1 MKRLLLPALLI
12 VLILIAKPQTAF
24 AKAPTSKLV
33 IEGEGLTK
41 ALELTDP
48 RILEVSKIWSYGD
61 DSFLDYSR
69 KPAKKSPRNLRAYEV
84 SVYVKPDQN
93 EIKKMY
99 DVRYY
104 PNPSGQGYMYL
115 PGDKDAWGAGNKGS
129 IIRAGRDGKWNYVS
143 PAWEQLVKP
152 LIATAEATDLLHE
165 VAQQYASL
173 TQYDIET
180 VEESEFKGELSH
192 NWNKEY
198 RTLARDSEKRYRF
211 EFKAPYQ
218 WTTVISD
225 GTTKWA
231 VQPWR
236 AEYTK
241 SAATELQSDK
251 KGDTDTESTSEPAPE
266 QVTIRPAQGL
276 LKSLSKLDQ
285 HIKQAEILSPETIEI
300 AGQHVPCTV
309 VRVIPET
316 KSSRKYTSE
325 TTYWIDQQHKT
336 VRKVHHITRGE
347 LMPSQPWQQHTSES
361 TTVYTVVELGRPV
374 ADSLFRFNPPPDA
387 KLVEDLTSNFMD
399 AGLTGKPAPPLK
411 LKTLDGKDVDLDSFR
426 GKPVL
431 VDFWASWCV
440 PCREQMPM
448 LARLYGELK
457 GKGLVLIGV
466 SKDEEADKAREFL
479 AKNHYDWPNVQDD
492 KDEHTS
498 EAWAAE
504 GIPKLALVDKQGK
517 ITFYRAG
524 YGSHEEAELR
534 AALHKIDPVFPEASS
549 TSPCRY

>member
-12 VLILIAKPQTAF
+12 VLILIAMPQTAF
-24 AKAPTSKLV
+24 AKAPTSKLF

-69 KPAKKSPRNLRAYEV
+69 KPAKNSPRNLRAYEV
-84 SVYVKPDQN
+84 SFYVKHDQN

-236 AEYTK
+236 AEYSRTLRTTK
-241 SAATELQSDK
+241 MNI
-251 KGDTDTESTSEPAPE
+251 PAKHGQPM
-266 QVTIRPAQGL
+266 A
-276 LKSLSKLDQ
+276 
-285 HIKQAEILSPETIEI
+285 SPNWRWSI
-300 AGQHVPCTV
+300 
-309 VRVIPET
+309 
-316 KSSRKYTSE
+316 
-325 TTYWIDQQHKT
+325 
-336 VRKVHHITRGE
+336 
-347 LMPSQPWQQHTSES
+347 
-361 TTVYTVVELGRPV
+361 
-374 ADSLFRFNPPPDA
+374 N
-387 KLVEDLTSNFMD
+387 
-399 AGLTGKPAPPLK
+399 
-411 LKTLDGKDVDLDSFR
+411 
-426 GKPVL
+426 
-431 VDFWASWCV
+431 
-440 PCREQMPM
+440 
-448 LARLYGELK
+448 
-457 GKGLVLIGV
+457 
-466 SKDEEADKAREFL
+466 KARSRSTVL
-479 AKNHYDWPNVQDD
+479 DMD
-492 KDEHTS
+492 HTRRQNC
-498 EAWAAE
+498 
-504 GIPKLALVDKQGK
+504 ALRS
-517 ITFYRAG
+517 T
-524 YGSHEEAELR
+524 
-534 AALHKIDPVFPEASS
+534 KIDPVFPEASS
-549 TSPCRY
+549 TSPCRD